1 MIQIPVDTRHDGS
14 ICLSVAQMLTDVE
27 VLTLEFADQPFK
39 WHSGRTS
46 AVTTDSDVA
55 YVDSLILLYTVGARA
70 DTMHIV

>member
-1 MIQIPVDTRHDGS
+1 
-14 ICLSVAQMLTDVE
+14 MLTDVE